1 MPLALARET
10 GGLDRNYDFGPG
22 TDLDFGT
29 RLYLSGVR
37 ILHNPKATRIHF
49 KAPIGGLRA
58 HGVHKYNTDTGIF
71 DPFPPITQSYYGL
84 RYLSRLQQ
92 RERLLVQF
100 ATSKFPRGMRAEDF
114 RKVRNLGKA
123 VRIGFG
129 LLLLPFKWSRSL
141 KGARAM
147 LKEGSRLGVFESAQP
162 NE

>member
-1 MPLALARET
+1 
-10 GGLDRNYDFGPG
+10 
-22 TDLDFGT
+22 
-29 RLYLSGVR
+29 
-37 ILHNPKATRIHF
+37 
-49 KAPIGGLRA
+49 
-58 HGVHKYNTDTGIF
+58 
-71 DPFPPITQSYYGL
+71 
-84 RYLSRLQQ
+84 
-92 RERLLVQF
+92 
-100 ATSKFPRGMRAEDF
+100 MRAEDF